1 MSDNKFMEIEEITT
15 PILIYI
21 EGNIGC
27 GKSTI
32 MQHYNNYKN
41 VDILCEPIEL
51 WENFHGS
58 NLLELQYKKQF
69 NFLFQTTVYI
79 SRLEQMNKCSKSVR
93 IMERSLYSSF
103 EVFVEQSKTAMDK
116 LEYEALKYFFEV
128 SKNGALDKIT
138 RPDLIIYLRTDSDV
152 CFERMKHRNRTAE
165 QSVSLD
171 VLDNLNT
178 AYDNWLLDG
187 AKIPCPMLVL
197 DGNLDKCDWTVQ
209 TNKINRTILEIAN
222 IKANK

>member
-1 MSDNKFMEIEEITT
+1 MEIEEITT

-103 EVFVEQSKTAMDK
+103 EVFVEQSKTA
-116 LEYEALKYFFEV
+116 
-128 SKNGALDKIT
+128 
-138 RPDLIIYLRTDSDV
+138 
-152 CFERMKHRNRTAE
+152 
-165 QSVSLD
+165 
-171 VLDNLNT
+171 
-178 AYDNWLLDG
+178 
-187 AKIPCPMLVL
+187 IPCPMLVL